1 MKRLD
6 YKLIEALD
14 SVVRFGGFERAAEK
28 LCITQSA
35 VSQRI
40 KQLEQMMAKPLLVR
54 SQPPGLTEAGQ
65 QVMSLYRRVVIL
77 EQDLLDSI
85 HHQDSGR
92 FSPVTLAVN
101 ADSVATWLLPA
112 LAPLLKQEKIEL
124 HLLVNDE
131 ARALEN
137 MRRGEATAAI
147 SLQSQPLPGCQADY
161 LGEMRYLCVCSAD
174 FAQRYFPKGVNREA
188 LLKAP
193 ALTFGPLDDMHR
205 DFLQQHF
212 NLPNSS
218 APCHVVPSSEAFVKM
233 AKAGLAYCMVCEVQ
247 IKDALEEGQLINLLP
262 HLWDTRSLYW
272 HHWVLETG
280 RLKALSDRVIKKGR
294 ELLYRPY

>member
-6 YKLIEALD
+6 YKLIEALA
-14 SVVRFGGFERAAEK
+14 SVVRCGGFERAAEK

-65 QVMSLYRRVVIL
+65 QVMGLYQRVVML

-85 HHQDSGR
+85 CHQDSGH

-112 LAPLLKQEKIEL
+112 MAPLLKEEKIEL
-124 HLLVNDE
+124 HLMVDDE
-131 ARALEN
+131 ARALDN
-137 MRRGEATAAI
+137 MRRGEVAAAI
-147 SLQSQPLPGCQADY
+147 SIQSQPLPGCQADY

-174 FAQRYFPKGVNREA
+174 FAQRYFPEGVTDDA
-188 LLKAP
+188 LLTAP
-193 ALTFGPLDDMHR
+193 ALSFDPLDDMHR
-205 DFLQQHF
+205 NFLQQHF
-212 NLPNSS
+212 NLHNGS
-218 APCHVVPSSEAFVKM
+218 APCHVVPSSEAFVNM

-247 IKDALEEGQLINLLP
+247 IQEALDKGELINLLP

-294 ELLYRPY
+294 ELLYRP